1 MTIGFDHLIVAD
13 KSSFSRVV
21 GIEVHL
27 KQVRERREGEMEK
40 KEWISFEQSSIVKN
54 SRAMNGE
61 EAGEGNETKGGF

>member
-40 KEWISFEQSSIVKN
+40 KE
-54 SRAMNGE
+54 
-61 EAGEGNETKGGF
+61 